1 MATAYVSS
9 SGTAAY
15 PGTASVPT
23 SITLALSSAGAG
35 DIIYIAPGNYVV
47 NNVTYGGASG
57 TAGNPVQFIGNPTGS
72 QFIGIPAGRILFTA
86 TSDLSTGTGA
96 QVLTLTS
103 KSYVNFSNI
112 TFDRI
117 SAISNVFTLTTC
129 ANVIISNCVF
139 YGAVIV
145 TNTAAVPNNNTFTK
159 CVLYGT
165 RILNLY
171 FGLHTSNY
179 DNPFVISDCLF
190 IMINS
195 GGFGRALE
203 FYNTGSGAGFP
214 GGGLIT
220 NCTLFGGD
228 VGINHFNTSYDTTN
242 PFLIRNN
249 LFMCAT
255 AIFCSLAARVSASY
269 NRYTFSAL
277 SGASS
282 GTGSTSNGVAGV
294 DLFESL
300 LYAINNLQPFATYL
314 SSPNTNFGTSTGAPA
329 TDLYGV
335 TWTGTNPD
343 AGSATYRSLSTVGSY
358 LPTERNASAITIAP
372 GSTSQSIELYLGATG
387 LTASTTG
394 LSARYNRTR
403 TASVSIPLV
412 ARTIAQAWTSGGF
425 AEVDA
430 TNMPGVYRVD
440 IPDAALAVGADDV
453 TLVVRGAS
461 GTNGAVM
468 TIKLSSGGLTS
479 AQTASAVWGAS
490 PAGYNDAT
498 TFGGVVNQIDQ
509 TVTGTS
515 VLVQDVPSNVWQEQT
530 DDHTTHG
537 TFGYNILRAD
547 APSKEG
553 LVTLHQSGGISRVDA
568 DIHAIVND
576 TLAAAELKG
585 ALLHTGG
592 DYISA
597 DLLTPVT
604 SAQTVRIGP
613 FAVRTDAGGADG
625 ALDLN
630 QSTAGAVVVQ
640 LTDAQG
646 TGIDQTSATVQAK
659 VYNVA
664 GGLVATYTCTPAYAV
679 NGFVSIPM
687 TTAVTGTAGSYI
699 INLWSTVGATVI
711 IYGPLQLRVRAI

>member
-23 SITLALSSAGAG
+23 SISSALSSAGAG

-72 QFIGIPAGRILFTA
+72 QFTGIPAGRILFTA

-139 YGAVIV
+139 YGAVTV
-145 TNTAAVPNNNTFTK
+145 TNTGAVPNNNTFTK

-165 RILNLY
+165 RILSLS
-171 FGLHTSNY
+171 FDLHTSNY
-179 DNPFVISDCLF
+179 NNPYVISDCLF
-190 IMINS
+190 IMINY

-203 FYNTGSGAGFP
+203 FYNTGSGAGLP

-228 VGINHFNTSYDTTN
+228 VGINHYNTLYDTTN

-249 LFMCAT
+249 LFMCQT
-255 AIFCSLAARVSASY
+255 AIFCTASARVSTSY

-282 GTGSTSNGVAGV
+282 GTGSTSNGVAGI

-300 LYAINNLQPFATYL
+300 LYGINNLQPFSSYQ
-314 SSPNTNFGTSTGAPA
+314 SSPNTSFGTSTGAPL

-335 TWTGTNPD
+335 TWTGTSPD
-343 AGSATYRSLSTVGSY
+343 AGSGTYRPVGGVGPY
-358 LPTERNASAITIAP
+358 LPSDRNASTITIAP

-387 LTASTTG
+387 LTASTSG
-394 LSARYNRTR
+394 LSAYYNRTR
-403 TASVSIPLV
+403 SADVQINLQ
-412 ARTIAQAWTSGGF
+412 ARNITQNWTSGGF
-425 AEVDA
+425 AEVNPN
-430 TNMPGVYRVD
+430 TMPGVYRLD
-440 IPDAALAVGADDV
+440 IPNEALAAGADDV
-453 TLVVRGAS
+453 TVVVRGAS

-468 TIKLSSGGLTS
+468 SIKLSSGGLTT
-479 AQTASAVWGAS
+479 AQTASAVWNALT
-490 PAGYNDAT
+490 N
-498 TFGGVVNQIDQ
+498 
-509 TVTGTS
+509 
-515 VLVQDVPSNVWQEQT
+515 
-530 DDHTTHG
+530 DHTTHG
-537 TFGYNILRAD
+537 TFGWNVLRAD
-547 APSKEG
+547 QDSKEG
-553 LVTLHQSGGISRVDA
+553 LVTLHQSGGVSRVDA
-568 DIHAIVND
+568 DIHAVVND
-576 TLAAAELKG
+576 TAAATAFKG
-585 ALLHTGG
+585 ALLHDGTGYVDSDVVRISTSAAAANELEGALLHNGTDYIDANLLSGNSTRVFVGRFQMTQTGTTQGDIIEAFTTDTPAFELQLFDGDNNLVPVTGATLGLRILDVTSTVVETGTPTIEYGTGG
-592 DYISA
+592 IVRWTAPGTYLSIGCPAGMYRMFVDR
-597 DLLTPVT
+597 
-604 SAQTVRIGP
+604 TV
-613 FAVRTDAGGADG
+613 
-625 ALDLN
+625 
-630 QSTAGAVVVQ
+630 S
-640 LTDAQG
+640 G
-646 TGIDQTSATVQAK
+646 T
-659 VYNVA
+659 
-664 GGLVATYTCTPAYAV
+664 
-679 NGFVSIPM
+679 
-687 TTAVTGTAGSYI
+687 TTTF
-699 INLWSTVGATVI
+699 
-711 IYGPLQLRVRAI
+711 GPLQIKVQVQ